1 MAEEYRDKFTPSK
14 AVVAA
19 ERSGKLR
26 TPTPEGRTIEQ
37 NQAIH
42 AQVQKPKKWFISE
55 PSRREK
61 H

>member
-42 AQVQKPKKWFISE
+42 AQAQSNRSKLWPT
-55 PSRREK
+55 K
-61 H
+61 HSKS